1 MTVEIC
7 TGSMSKR
14 KKEGEEEVNTY
25 TLVLSSLYPCSAMF
39 AQPKLLEVHREK
51 KGHCM

>member
-25 TLVLSSLYPCSAMF
+25 TYILVLSSIYIHAQHCSKA
-39 AQPKLLEVHREK
+39 EVA
-51 KGHCM
+51 